1 MRPPVPLRRIKLAH
15 ISLRLN
21 VAAAI
26 AWFCA
31 TKAQMAFRDPVNA
44 TSGFLRLL
52 QGSVR

>member
-15 ISLRLN
+15 MSLRLN

-26 AWFCA
+26 AWCA
-31 TKAQMAFRDPVNA
+31 TKAQMAFRDALNA